1 MESIMGSITV
11 PHKVML
17 FTGLLY
23 NNSVKQNFIFKV
35 LEEIFGD
42 IIHTSKQFIFTE
54 TDYYDKEMGAE
65 LGRVY
70 IAFDKLI
77 EIEEIA
83 DTKIKTNDI
92 EKSIFTHNG
101 KRDVNIDPGY
111 LTGAKVVL
119 VTTKNFQHRIYLRK
133 GIYAEVTLCYKKGT
147 FTPWEWTYKDYRREE
162 SIDFFN
168 RVRNLYKTK
177 LRLSNV

>member
-1 MESIMGSITV
+1 MGNITI

-23 NNSVKQNFIFKV
+23 NNSVKQCFIID
-35 LEEIFGD
+35 LLAGMFGD
-42 IIHTSKQFIFTE
+42 IIYTSKKFIFTE
-54 TDYYDKEMGAE
+54 TDYYEKEMGAE
-65 LGRVY
+65 LGRFY

-83 DTKIKTNDI
+83 DIKIKTNDI
-92 EKSIFTHNG
+92 EKNIFSHNG
-101 KRDVNIDPGY
+101 KRNVNIDPGY

-133 GIYAEVTLCYKKGT
+133 GIYAEVTLRYQKGT
-147 FTPWEWTYKDYRREE
+147 FTPWEWTYRDYRREE

-168 RVRNLYKTK
+168 KVRSLYKSK